1 VRRTLTTFFIAALAL
16 PAATPTLA
24 GQPSLAPGA
33 LVAMGNQDRF
43 SLRAREVPPERLQLD
58 VQAQTGLTIVAPL
71 GKTVTVEFADLPA
84 REGAARI
91 GASLGGLVPL
101 RASWANPAPNAR
113 FARVETH
120 YLVRPGPRRRQL
132 LDAFALEQ
140 GGVGHQRLFDLL
152 KGEGAAVVPD
162 AAAQARD
169 ASRAERE
176 RIVTIGLLGAIGGAD
191 ATAGLTA
198 ILGAGPGTYVRRAA
212 ASALGAAGQPG
223 SAPTLRAALADPD
236 AGVALSAAW
245 ALVRLGDPSGVPLA
259 LLQLQGPEALAA
271 LNVIAATA
279 NPVHIPALEAS
290 LAGAVGLARLRI
302 RTTIV
307 DLSLAPLDE
316 AGRIAGLE
324 RLLADPDF
332 EMRRHGAKALAGLG
346 TPAAEQALERAA
358 AEVSR
363 TAAGE
368 AAEALVRLRRSR
380 QPAPV
385 VTIE

>member
-1 VRRTLTTFFIAALAL
+1 MQCTPGAAVLSTVA
-16 PAATPTLA
+16 PAGAAAP
-24 GQPSLAPGA
+24 PLAPGA
-33 LVAMGNQDRF
+33 LVATGNQDRF
-43 SLRAREVPPERLQLD
+43 SLRAREVPPEQLQLD

-71 GKTVTVEFADLPA
+71 GKPVIVDFADLPT

-101 RASWANPAPNAR
+101 RSSWANPAPSAR
-113 FARVETH
+113 FARVETY
-120 YLVRPGPRRRQL
+120 YLVRPGSRRRQL

-140 GGVGHQRLFDLL
+140 GGVGHQRLFELL

-169 ASRAERE
+169 ATRAERE
-176 RIVTIGLLGAIGGAD
+176 RIVTIGLLGAIGGAE

-212 ASALGAAGQPG
+212 ASALGAAGQAG
-223 SAPTLRAALADPD
+223 AAPTLRATLADPD

-279 NPVHIPALEAS
+279 DPVHIPALEAS

-302 RTTIV
+302 RTTVV

-316 AGRIAGLE
+316 AGRIAALE

-332 EMRRHGAKALAGLG
+332 EMRRHGAKTLAGLG
-346 TPAAEQALERAA
+346 TPGAEQALERAA
-358 AEVSR
+358 ASPSR
-363 TAAGE
+363 TGAGE
-368 AAEALVRLRRSR
+368 AAEALARLRRSR
-380 QPAPV
+380 QPRPE